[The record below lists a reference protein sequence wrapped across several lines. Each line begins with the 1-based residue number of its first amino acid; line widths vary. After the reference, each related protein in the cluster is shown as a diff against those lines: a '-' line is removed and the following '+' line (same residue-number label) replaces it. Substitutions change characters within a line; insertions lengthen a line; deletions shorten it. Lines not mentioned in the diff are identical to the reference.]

1 MQTPTFGMRKLLVGH
16 TVLSEKK
23 ARTEAVASIRA
34 CVVVNRHSEPILR
47 TQILQYIERLLS
59 QIASGGF
66 PAQYGGIVAS
76 KAWVSNARGP
86 GMFEIE
92 VLDVLKS
99 E

>member
-1 MQTPTFGMRKLLVGH
+1 M
-16 TVLSEKK
+16 
-23 ARTEAVASIRA
+23 VA
-34 CVVVNRHSEPILR
+34 NRRSEPILR
-47 TQILQYIERLLS
+47 IQILQYIERLLN
-59 QIASGGF
+59 QLASGGF

-92 VLDVLKS
+92 VLDALKN